1 MAEEAKIEAP
11 NVMVE
16 KNSTPSRTWHE
27 WVITAP
33 GHRVFTPVSTTM
45 GVAAGFVLG
54 MLLGGALVMLT
65 GQMWLMIAVMVIG
78 PFFGAGWAK
87 LVNRVVGTDGLVAQG
102 KAVKLQDNDRNRLVA
117 AAAKR
122 NAPAY
127 FAAARRAA
135 ELDRLEAR
143 LAGADLG
150 SAERAV
156 RSEELSQGA
165 EELRLMLTNSSL
177 VHAAA
182 LLDPN
187 DPAIRAAG
195 HLTAAMYAELYEG
208 RAAAYDE
215 KL

>member
-1 MAEEAKIEAP
+1 MAEQSPVRAP
-11 NVMVE
+11 HLQPDRPTG
-16 KNSTPSRTWHE
+16 TPTSWTIAAPGKRLLTPASGFVGGIGGLLLGLAVGTLIGGENWA
-27 WVITAP
+27 VITAVTAI
-33 GHRVFTPVSTTM
+33 GIAL
-45 GVAAGFVLG
+45 GVGY
-54 MLLGGALVMLT
+54 
-65 GQMWLMIAVMVIG
+65 
-78 PFFGAGWAK
+78 AK
-87 LVNRVVGTDGLVAQG
+87 LVNRLTGNDALIARGM
-102 KAVKLQDNDRNRLVA
+102 AVKIRECERNRPVVVA
-117 AAAKR
+117 AER
-122 NAPAY
+122 QAPAY
-127 FAAARRAA
+127 FDAAVRAA
-135 ELDRLEAR
+135 ELDKIEDALEGR
-143 LAGADLG
+143 LG

-177 VHAAA
+177 AHAAA